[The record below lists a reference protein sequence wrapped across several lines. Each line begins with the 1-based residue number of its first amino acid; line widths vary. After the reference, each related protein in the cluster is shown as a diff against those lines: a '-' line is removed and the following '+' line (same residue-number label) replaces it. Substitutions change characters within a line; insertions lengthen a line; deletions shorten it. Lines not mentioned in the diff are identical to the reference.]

1 MNSLTTLEWRN
12 KNGQRNYPFI
22 DSADLS
28 LGSVG
33 FLPQNLILDAR
44 IYLNGTYGATTTP
57 YVSRVVVA
65 DVGVSIELS
74 CTAKVI
80 GTGYIPF
87 SFVASLNT
95 VYHYYG
101 DTVGST
107 LANNIYEVSHVL
119 VDIKLAD
126 KSTGSLVVN
135 LNSLTLLQSLG
146 QVDLPL
152 APGKLSFLPS
162 VCEYLPGPQVT
173 SLNDLTGAIKIR
185 GETGIEVHKVDEN
198 TIRIDIVGDPHFNRY
213 DCTDGT
219 LDDLLTPFLERISVL
234 HYVKNSASNLIGP
247 YSSTLKVRHDSARA
261 DGSIDLALF
270 TDNGLELEA
279 RPAFRLTVQG
289 NSLTFSLAGA

>member
-1 MNSLTTLEWRN
+1 MNSLTTLAWRN

-33 FLPQNLILDAR
+33 FLPQDLILDAR

-87 SFVASLNT
+87 SFTASKT

-101 DTVGST
+101 DTTGESGS
-107 LANNIYEVSHVL
+107 NSYEVSHAL

-185 GETGIEVHKVDEN
+185 GEAGIEVHKVDEN

-234 HYVKNSASNLIGP
+234 HYVKNSAGNLIGP

-261 DGSIDLALF
+261 DGSIDLALV
-270 TDNGLELEA
+270 TGSELQLEA

>member
-1 MNSLTTLEWRN
+1 MNSLTTLAWRN

-22 DSADLS
+22 DNADLS

-33 FLPQNLILDAR
+33 FLPQDLILDAR

-87 SFVASLNT
+87 SFIASNT

-101 DTVGST
+101 DTTGE
-107 LANNIYEVSHVL
+107 LRNNSYEVSHAL

-135 LNSLTLLQSLG
+135 INSLTLLQSLG

-173 SLNDLTGAIKIR
+173 SLNGLTGAIKIR
-185 GETGIEVHKVDEN
+185 GESGIEVHKVDEN

-234 HYVKNSASNLIGP
+234 HYVKNSAGNLIGP

-261 DGSIDLALF
+261 DGSIDLALV
-270 TDNGLELEA
+270 TGSELQLEA